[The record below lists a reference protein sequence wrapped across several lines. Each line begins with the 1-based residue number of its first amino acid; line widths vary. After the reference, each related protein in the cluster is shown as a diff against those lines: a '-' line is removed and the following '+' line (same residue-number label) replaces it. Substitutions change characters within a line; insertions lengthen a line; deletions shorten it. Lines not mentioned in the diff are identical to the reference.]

1 MQNNQLLGFIA
12 ALLLILIVLL
22 AIDVNQRHHRTVG
35 DKIHDA
41 VQELKED

>member
-1 MQNNQLLGFIA
+1 MRNNLLFGFIA
-12 ALLLILIVLL
+12 ALLLVLVVLL
-22 AIDVNQRHHRTVG
+22 AVDMNHRRNRTVG